1 MSSGKAGKS
10 GSPEQRA
17 AELREQI
24 AHHNYR
30 YYVLDSPEISDA
42 QWDALYREL
51 VQIEEAHPELVTPDS
66 PTQRVGGAVL
76 PNFAQVTHS
85 VPMTSLDNAL
95 TDAEFMAFDE
105 RLRKLLAGGE
115 GGGLFSEAGNSLEYF
130 CEPKLDGLAVSLE
143 FENGSFIRGATRG
156 DGSVGEDITANVRT
170 LRPLPISLKDRNF
183 SGIVRGE
190 VFIRTLDFE
199 KLNEHQKATGG
210 QVYATARNTAAGSL
224 RQLDSRITAARPMSI
239 FLYALVDPQRYGL
252 KTQAESIEFMRGL
265 GLPVNPE
272 GRICSGAQEVL
283 DYHDELA
290 RRRGLYPGEDA
301 DALPYAIDG
310 MVVKYNDLSKWE
322 ALGFTA
328 KAPRFMIAFKWP
340 ELEASTRLNNVSFS
354 ISRTGVYSP
363 VAELEPV
370 NIQGVTVARA
380 TLHNLDEIERLDIK
394 LGDEVFVKR
403 GGEVIPKITGRT
415 ARERDGSETPIVY
428 PDSCIHCATPLVIDE
443 RAHNWACPNR
453 ICPGRLAQRIAYFCS
468 RDVMDIEGLSEKTA
482 VRLVKAGL
490 VKDIDDLYRLT
501 REQLVALEKFADV
514 SADNTLAV
522 INGSRSRPL
531 WRVIVALEIPQ
542 VGSQTAKLLA
552 KHFGSLEL
560 IGAATEE
567 QLMEV
572 YSVGKLIAQEI
583 RAWFAEPGNA
593 ALCQRLGE
601 VGLRVSEQ
609 SSGEGGGPQPF
620 AGKTVVLTGTISF
633 ATRDQLKEWLEQNGA
648 TASDSVSKKTGLV
661 IAGPGAGSKLA
672 KAESLGVPV
681 WDEAK
686 LVEFMQTED
695 SSPADKPD
703 WWPTA

>member
-1 MSSGKAGKS
+1 MSSSKGGADKAQARV
-10 GSPEQRA
+10 EW
-17 AELREQI
+17 LREQI

-42 QWDALYREL
+42 QWDELYREL
-51 VQIEEAHPELVTPDS
+51 EQLEASHPELITPDS

-76 PNFAQVTHS
+76 PQFAQVTHRM
-85 VPMTSLDNAL
+85 PMTSLDNAL
-95 TDAEFMAFDE
+95 TDAEFKAFDE
-105 RLRKLLAGGE
+105 RLRKLLAGGAD
-115 GGGLFSEAGNSLEYF
+115 GGLFAAGETALEYF

-143 FENGSFIRGATRG
+143 FENGAFVRGATRG
-156 DGSVGEDITANVRT
+156 DGSVGEDITANIQT
-170 LRPLPISLKDRNF
+170 LRPLPIRLKDSSF
-183 SGIVRGE
+183 SGTVRGE

-199 KLNEHQKATGG
+199 KLNAAQKASGG
-210 QVYATARNTAAGSL
+210 QVYANPRNTAAGSL
-224 RQLDSRITAARPMSI
+224 RQLDPSITASRPLSI
-239 FLYALVDPQRYGL
+239 FIYALVDAQRYGL
-252 KTQAESIEFMRGL
+252 KSQSESIEFMRGL

-272 GRICSGAQEVL
+272 GRVCKGAQEVL

-290 RRRGLYPGEDA
+290 RRRSLYPGEDA

-310 MVVKYNDLSKWE
+310 MVVKYNDLTKWE
-322 ALGFTA
+322 ELGFTA
-328 KAPRFMIAFKWP
+328 KAPRFMLAFKWP
-340 ELEASTRLNNVSFS
+340 EQEASTRLNNVSFS

-380 TLHNLDEIERLDIK
+380 TLHNLDEIERLDLM

-415 ARERDGSETPIVY
+415 ARERDGSEKPIVY
-428 PDSCIHCATPLVIDE
+428 PDSCQHCATTLVIDE

-453 ICPGRLAQRIAYFCS
+453 VCPGRLAQRIAYFCS
-468 RDVMDIEGLSEKTA
+468 RDVMDIEGLSERTA
-482 VRLVKAGL
+482 VRLVEAGL

-501 REQLVALEKFADV
+501 REQLTALEKFGDV

-552 KHFGSLEL
+552 RHFGSLEAL
-560 IGAATEE
+560 GNASEE

-583 RAWFAEPGNA
+583 RAWFEVPGNA
-593 ALCQRLGE
+593 ELCRRLGE
-601 VGLRVSEQ
+601 VGLKVSEAAA
-609 SSGEGGGPQPF
+609 GEGGGPQPF
-620 AGKTVVLTGTISF
+620 AGRTVVLTGTISF
-633 ATRDQLKEWLEQNGA
+633 ATREQLKEWLELNGA

-672 KAESLGVPV
+672 KAEQLGVPV

-686 LVEFMQTED
+686 LIEFMLSEP
-695 SSPADKPD
+695 SSPEQKPE
-703 WWPTA
+703 WWPNAK